1 MNTEEKKFI
10 QRQVNIFILIAI
22 LSLLVLIGFTFII

>member
-10 QRQVNIFILIAI
+10 KRQVNIFILIAI